1 MSLQDTEN
9 SFQQTRMSTDR
20 TLMSTVRTA
29 LTLIGFGF
37 TIYQFFEHL
46 KEGAGTRELVRAQ
59 SPRNLGLTLVLLGVG
74 LLFAGIFQHL
84 RFMRELNRQ
93 RRTVVGDQYAAFPA
107 SSAMAVAVA
116 LAVVGLLV
124 ILSMLVRAGPFK

>member
-1 MSLQDTEN
+1 MSLQETEN
-9 SFQQTRMSTDR
+9 SFQRTRMSVDR

-29 LTLIGFGF
+29 LSLIGFGF

-46 KEGAGTRELVRAQ
+46 QQSATTSALIRAK
-59 SPRNLGLTLVLLGVG
+59 SPRNLGLSLVLLGVG

-84 RFMRELNRQ
+84 RFMRELNKQ
-93 RRTVVGDQYAAFPA
+93 RRSVVGEQYAPFPA
-107 SSAMAVAVA
+107 SSTMVAAVA

-124 ILSMLVRAGPFK
+124 ILSMLLRAGPFG